1 MDLKTG
7 KLVGDQT
14 AGSGICVLSLC
25 VTIRGLCGLV
35 KSTFLE
41 PDARG
46 GAGFS
51 GMEGCPWS
59 H

>member
-14 AGSGICVLSLC
+14 AGAGICVLSLC

-35 KSTFLE
+35 KSAFLE

-46 GAGFS
+46 GADFS
-51 GMEGCPWS
+51 GREGCPWS